1 MDRISK
7 WGLAKSSKNQFVLS
21 FSASSRKSSLAPHPF
36 LENIFDGI

>member
-21 FSASSRKSSLAPHPF
+21 FSASSRKSSPHPF
-36 LENIFDGI
+36 LENIFVGI